1 MNIDEVTNTLNYF
14 KNNSKIS
21 EKNGNVVLNNPFFCN
36 QCNLDFDSITTSS
49 LDSHHITKSLDSHH
63 ITTSLDS
70 DHIIFFNKYNFDTKF
85 KAIYNYVGSD
95 REIAINNFTFFCLD
109 DIIKR
114 SDNYSYI
121 LDIGLTYMGMGYVKM
136 LSMYK
141 KNGNFFF
148 RMDGGATGYD
158 RENNYNKYKN
168 YKPVLNELLTFDQ
181 FIKEIEKNKNYQEN
195 LGLFK

>member
-1 MNIDEVTNTLNYF
+1 MTTQVIREELKNTLDYF
-14 KNNSKIS
+14 KYNSKIS
-21 EKNGNVVLNNPFFCN
+21 EKNGNIVLNNPFFCSN
-36 QCNLDFDSITTSS
+36 CNLDFESTTTC
-49 LDSHHITKSLDSHH
+49 LDSKYIL
-63 ITTSLDS
+63 
-70 DHIIFFNKYNFDTKF
+70 FFNKYPFSLKL
-85 KAIYNYVGSD
+85 KAIYNSVGSD

-121 LDIGLTYMGMGYVKM
+121 LDIGLTYMGMGHVKM

-148 RMDGGATGYD
+148 RMDGGANGYE

-168 YKPVLNELLTFDQ
+168 YKPVINELLTFDQ